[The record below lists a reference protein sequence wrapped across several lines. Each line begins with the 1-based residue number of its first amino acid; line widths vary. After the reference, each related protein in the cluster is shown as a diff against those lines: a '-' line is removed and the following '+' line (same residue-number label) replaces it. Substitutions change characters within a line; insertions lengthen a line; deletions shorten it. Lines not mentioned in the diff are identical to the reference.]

1 MQIKGKPTFF
11 MINDLLNCPHDVLKG
26 LGLSAK
32 SREPNFYQS
41 AKWRIVTSI
50 LHPLHQWGAGGN
62 AAWPFWSPR
71 CSLFLLNATLS
82 LEDPNEPTDQVF
94 KRNKKL

>member
-32 SREPNFYQS
+32 SREPNFYHS
-41 AKWRIVTSI
+41 AK
-50 LHPLHQWGAGGN
+50 
-62 AAWPFWSPR
+62 
-71 CSLFLLNATLS
+71 
-82 LEDPNEPTDQVF
+82 
-94 KRNKKL
+94 